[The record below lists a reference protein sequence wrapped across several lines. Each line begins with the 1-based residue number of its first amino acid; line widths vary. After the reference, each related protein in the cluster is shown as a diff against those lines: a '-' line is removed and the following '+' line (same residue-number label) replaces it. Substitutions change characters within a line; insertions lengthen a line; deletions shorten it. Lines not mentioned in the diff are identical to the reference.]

1 MRGARRV
8 GVAGLPRRNSPFRRV
23 NLLLRT
29 SSGARR
35 RETADPPTCGQAPH
49 FSVRGG
55 PKVQQ
60 TARRGRKCGGIG
72 RTWGDLP
79 LLAAGRRSRCAA
91 TNVRG
96 EMANFGEEGP
106 LRRRATREVAH
117 PPGTILPRLT
127 LTEHRDFENLTF
139 VPKP

>member
-1 MRGARRV
+1 M
-8 GVAGLPRRNSPFRRV
+8 
-23 NLLLRT
+23 
-29 SSGARR
+29 
-35 RETADPPTCGQAPH
+35 
-49 FSVRGG
+49 
-55 PKVQQ
+55 QQ

-79 LLAAGRRSRCAA
+79 LLGAGRRLRGG
-91 TNVRG
+91 TTIIRG

-117 PPGTILPRLT
+117 PPGTIPPRLT
-127 LTEHRDFENLTF
+127 VTEHRDFEKLTF